1 MKTGQE
7 YRDSLRNRNIKVY
20 IKGQLLDS
28 KDVID
33 HPFIKGHVNSAAMTY
48 ELAEDP
54 QFEDLMTATSH
65 LTGKKI
71 NRFTHI
77 HQSVDDLV
85 KKVKMLRMI
94 SLNTGTCYQRCVGL
108 DAVNSIYRCV

>member
-1 MKTGQE
+1 MKTGEE
-7 YRDSLRNRNIKVY
+7 YRQSLRERDIKVY
-20 IKGQLLDS
+20 VMGELVEGAA
-28 KDVID
+28 VID
-33 HPFIKGHVNSAAMTY
+33 HPLIKGHVNSAAMTY

-54 QFEDLMTATSH
+54 QYEDLMTATSH

-77 HQSVDDLV
+77 HQSKEDLI

-94 SLNTGTCYQRCVGL
+94 SQCRL
-108 DAVNSIYRCV
+108 